1 MPGDLVELS
10 LATVPAAISISRV
23 LRRELAAG
31 RSPEQIEQI
40 EFVGDTLDMASPP
53 TTHLQRQP
61 PAKGWPLAACL
72 RQ

>member
-1 MPGDLVELS
+1 MPGDLVELF

-40 EFVGDTLDMASPP
+40 EFVGDTLDIASVLQWKRKNLP
-53 TTHLQRQP
+53 TAD
-61 PAKGWPLAACL
+61 PAL
-72 RQ
+72 